1 MPARPSGRHPAAYRE
16 TFQQPTFSATESL
29 WALPGVTGLK
39 LWRGRGCLHKLFPS
53 EDAMLRT
60 AASSHLHGT
69 GASPRSG
76 RRQAGSR
83 LGRDALHMLIMC
95 WTERA
100 GHAPSEAQTIVVRKW
115 SRRPGKK
122 TRVVVSQQVCMNLP
136 NTAHERLPDFLTD
149 LLGVLLSKNIPVLR
163 CPALVSAAAMQ

>member
-1 MPARPSGRHPAAYRE
+1 MGAGVSTNYFQAKMPCYVR
-16 TFQQPTFSATESL
+16 L
-29 WALPGVTGLK
+29 LPVTYMGLV
-39 LWRGRGCLHKLFPS
+39 H
-53 EDAMLRT
+53 
-60 AASSHLHGT
+60 HLNF
-69 GASPRSG
+69 RSG

-95 WTERA
+95 WPERA

-149 LLGVLLSKNIPVLR
+149 LIGVLLLKKFL
-163 CPALVSAAAMQ
+163 CFAAPHS